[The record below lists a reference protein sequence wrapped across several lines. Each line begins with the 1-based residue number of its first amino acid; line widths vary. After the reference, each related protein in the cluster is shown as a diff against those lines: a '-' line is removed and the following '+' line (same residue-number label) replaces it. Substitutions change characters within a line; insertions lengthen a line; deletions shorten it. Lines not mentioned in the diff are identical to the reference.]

1 MGQRIL
7 RITGQLFVDMFGPGK
22 RSYEVIED
30 PIPDDAKIVNAVFS
44 FGYSSNSDLLV
55 VKLESAEWPDT
66 PDGQLIEEICPKMRI
81 VREC

>member
-7 RITGQLFVDMFGPGK
+7 RISGQLFVDLFGAGK

-30 PIPDDAKIVNAVFS
+30 PIPEDAKIVNAMFS

-66 PDGQLIEEICPKMRI
+66 PEWQAN
-81 VREC
+81 